1 MDKRAEQYW
10 NDHQL
15 WRFIKY
21 SDMFCKRSG
30 AGYCINGN
38 TIIGTVHY
46 NDWKFSVVKNGT
58 IKYVAP
64 TVEKGCFIVN

>member
-1 MDKRAEQYW
+1 
-10 NDHQL
+10 
-15 WRFIKY
+15 
-21 SDMFCKRSG
+21 MFCKRSG
-30 AGYCINGN
+30 EGYSINGN

-64 TVEKGCFIVN
+64 TGEKGCFIVN